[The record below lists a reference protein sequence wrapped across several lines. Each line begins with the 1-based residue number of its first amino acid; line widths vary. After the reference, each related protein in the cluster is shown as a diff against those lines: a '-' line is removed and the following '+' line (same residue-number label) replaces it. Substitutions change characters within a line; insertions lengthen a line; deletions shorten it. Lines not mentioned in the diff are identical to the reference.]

1 MMMVDVSVEYEV
13 PSDGGFVMEVNLID
27 CNLEP
32 ELRDKIFEYMKSEKV
47 LLDYLKKILPSAKIQ
62 KVVRKRP
69 SQTLQE
75 ANLR

>member
-1 MMMVDVSVEYEV
+1 
-13 PSDGGFVMEVNLID
+13 MEVNLID

-32 ELRDKIFEYMKSEKV
+32 EQRDKIFEHMKNEKM
-47 LLDYLKKILPSAKIQ
+47 LLDYLKKILPNAKIR
-62 KVVRKRP
+62 KVVRNPP